1 VKKLVSI
8 GKASVLFIAVAL
20 LPVLAVAQSD
30 AQRIAE
36 LEAKTA
42 AMAEALTALQGEL
55 KQAKQDGTLAN
66 TAELKSEIVKAT
78 QYAQRAEKAANEWKN
93 STAVTHIA
101 GYAAV
106 GYTDEEN
113 AMDSFDVANFNPI
126 YHFQYGDRILWESEL
141 EVNVGD
147 DGQTEVGLEY
157 STIDIFLNDYAVLV
171 AGKFISPLG
180 QFRQNIHPSWINKSV
195 SAPPGFGHDG
205 AAPLT
210 DVGLQIRGGVPLGE
224 QVKITYSGF
233 VANGPRLEGEG
244 GELHGIDT
252 DGFASDADDEK
263 VFGGRLSILPLPKL
277 EIGISGAFGD
287 AAIVENDGLGLVG
300 DPSRDY
306 QVFGVDY
313 AYQWG
318 NFDFRGEYIEQD
330 VGNAAGSVASKGGK
344 WATWYTQTAYK
355 FGDAKWEGVVRY
367 ADYDS
372 PHGDETQKQWALGIN
387 YLLTPNAIIK
397 LGYEFN
403 DGLAGEK
410 TDNDRLLIQVA
421 YGY

>member
-1 VKKLVSI
+1 MKKIISI
-8 GKASVLFIAVAL
+8 GKATVLFVAVTL
-20 LPVLAVAQSD
+20 LPVYAIAQSD

-42 AMAEALTALQGEL
+42 AMAEALTALQDEL
-55 KQAKQDGTLAN
+55 NQAKQDGTLAN

-113 AMDSFDVANFNPI
+113 AMGSFDVANFNPI

-224 QVKITYSGF
+224 EVKITYSGF

-287 AAIVENDGLGLVG
+287 AAIVENDGLSLVG

-306 QVFGVDY
+306 RVFGVDY
-313 AYQWG
+313 AYQRG

-330 VGNAAGSVASKGGK
+330 VGNAAGSVAARGGK

-403 DGLAGEK
+403 DGLAGER